1 MVSNW
6 LQTVNYRLLL
16 SKRSLKV
23 FLDVYWIVNGR
34 FVAGKFVAGK
44 FVAENSSQENSSHG
58 KLVAGKL
65 VAWKFFC
72 IDLKLNEL

>member
-23 FLDVYWIVNGR
+23 FLDVYWMLFYIIRALRSRSLRDGTLPHKGR
-34 FVAGKFVAGK
+34 FASFVRSCSA
-44 FVAENSSQENSSHG
+44 
-58 KLVAGKL
+58 LR
-65 VAWKFFC
+65 
-72 IDLKLNEL
+72 LKDH